1 MAANNNTGCA
11 GASRKGFDSLCPSN
25 FKQQH
30 KITKSME
37 NKELINTSDS
47 MLVFGSE
54 TNFNNAQRMATALS
68 KSNIIPANYQNNLPN
83 CIIAL
88 EMANRIK
95 MSPIMVMQN
104 LYVVYGN
111 PGWSSK
117 FLIAAL
123 NCSGRFSPLRYEF
136 RGTEGKDDWGC
147 RAWATDNTGKEL
159 YGAWVDI
166 AMAKAEGWY
175 SKTGSKWKTMPQLM
189 LQYRAGAF
197 FARTFAP
204 EIGMGMQ
211 TVEEL
216 RDTID
221 VPYQEVENSQKANDV
236 IVLDSIA
243 TKEQANELLLKGSIT
258 KEDYDKVMS
267 RFFEIAQ
274 AEELKQENTQTSLF
288 PEDGKK

>member
-1 MAANNNTGCA
+1 
-11 GASRKGFDSLCPSN
+11 
-25 FKQQH
+25 
-30 KITKSME
+30 ME

-68 KSNIIPANYQNNLPN
+68 KSNIIPANYQDNLPN

-88 EMANRIK
+88 EMANRIN

-104 LYVVYGN
+104 LYVVHGN

-147 RAWATDNTGKEL
+147 RAWATDNTGEKL
-159 YGAWVDI
+159 YGAWADI

-175 SKTGSKWKTMPQLM
+175 GKTGSKWKTMPQLM

-216 RDTID
+216 NDTID
-221 VPYQEVENSQKANDV
+221 IPYQEVGNNQKVNDV
-236 IVLDSIA
+236 VVLDSIT
-243 TKEQANELLLKGSIT
+243 TKEQADELLLKGSIT
-258 KEDYDKVMS
+258 KEDYDTVMS
-267 RFFEIAQ
+267 RFFENAQ
-274 AEELKQENTQTSLF
+274 TEESKQENPQTSLF

>member
-1 MAANNNTGCA
+1 
-11 GASRKGFDSLCPSN
+11 
-25 FKQQH
+25 
-30 KITKSME
+30 ME
-37 NKELINTSDS
+37 NNELVKQSES

-68 KSNIIPANYQNNLPN
+68 KSNIIPVNYQNNLPN

-104 LYVVYGN
+104 LYVVHGN

-123 NCSGRFSPLRYEF
+123 NCSGKFSPIRYEF
-136 RGTEGKDDWGC
+136 RGEEGRDNWGC
-147 RAWATDNTGKEL
+147 RAWATDKTGEPL

-175 SKTGSKWKTMPQLM
+175 GKTSSKWKTMPQLM

-197 FARTFAP
+197 FARTYAP

-216 RDTID
+216 NDTID
-221 VPYQEVENSQKANDV
+221 IPYQEVENTQKVNDV
-236 IVLDSIA
+236 IVLDTIT
-243 TKEQANELLLKGSIT
+243 TKEQADELLLKGSIT
-258 KEDYDKVMS
+258 KEDYDTVVAHL
-267 RFFEIAQ
+267 FDAAQ
-274 AEELKQENTQTSLF
+274 SEDNKTEAKQPTLF

>member
-1 MAANNNTGCA
+1 
-11 GASRKGFDSLCPSN
+11 
-25 FKQQH
+25 
-30 KITKSME
+30 ME
-37 NKELINTSDS
+37 NNELTKQSDN

-54 TNFNNAQRMATALS
+54 ANFNNAQRMATALS
-68 KSNIIPANYQNNLPN
+68 KSNIIPSNYQNNLPN

-88 EMANRIK
+88 EIANRIK

-104 LYVVYGN
+104 LYVVHGN

-123 NCSGRFSPLRYEF
+123 NCSGKFSPIRYEF
-136 RGTEGKDDWGC
+136 RGKEGKDDWGC
-147 RAWATDNTGKEL
+147 RAWAVDNTGEPL
-159 YGAWVDI
+159 YGAWADI

-197 FARTFAP
+197 FARTYAP

-216 RDTID
+216 NDTID
-221 VPYQEVENSQKANDV
+221 VPYQEVENNQKVNDV
-236 IVLDSIA
+236 IVLESIT
-243 TKEQANELLLKGSIT
+243 TKEQADEYLLRGAIT
-258 KEDYDKVMS
+258 KEDYDIVMS
-267 RFFEIAQ
+267 RLFESAQ
-274 AEELKQENTQTSLF
+274 NQDTERTNSEPSLF
-288 PEDGKK
+288 QEDGKK

>member
-1 MAANNNTGCA
+1 
-11 GASRKGFDSLCPSN
+11 
-25 FKQQH
+25 
-30 KITKSME
+30 ME
-37 NKELINTSDS
+37 NNELTKQSDN

-54 TNFNNAQRMATALS
+54 ANFNNAQRMATALS
-68 KSNIIPANYQNNLPN
+68 KSNIIPSNYQNNLPN

-104 LYVVYGN
+104 LYVVHGN

-123 NCSGRFSPLRYEF
+123 NCSGKFSPIRYEF
-136 RGTEGKDDWGC
+136 RGEEGKDNWGC
-147 RAWATDNTGKEL
+147 RAWAVDNTGEPL

-197 FARTFAP
+197 FARTYAP

-216 RDTID
+216 NDIID
-221 VPYQEVENSQKANDV
+221 VPYQEVESNQKVNDV
-236 IVLDSIA
+236 IVLESIT
-243 TKEQANELLLKGSIT
+243 TKEQADEYLLKGAIT
-258 KEDYDKVMS
+258 KEDYDIVMS
-267 RFFEIAQ
+267 RLFESVQ
-274 AEELKQENTQTSLF
+274 NQDTKKTNSEPSLF
-288 PEDGKK
+288 QEDGKK

>member
-1 MAANNNTGCA
+1 
-11 GASRKGFDSLCPSN
+11 
-25 FKQQH
+25 
-30 KITKSME
+30 ME
-37 NKELINTSDS
+37 NNELTKQPES

-68 KSNIIPANYQNNLPN
+68 KSNIIPTNYQNNLPN

-104 LYVVYGN
+104 LYVVHGN

-197 FARTFAP
+197 FARTYAP

-216 RDTID
+216 NDTID
-221 VPYQEVENSQKANDV
+221 IPYQEVENNQKVNDV
-236 IVLDSIA
+236 IVLDTIT
-243 TKEQANELLLKGSIT
+243 TKEQADELLLKGSIT
-258 KEDYDKVMS
+258 KEDYDAVMV
-267 RFFEIAQ
+267 RFFEAAQ
-274 AEELKQENTQTSLF
+274 SEESKPEPLQPTLF